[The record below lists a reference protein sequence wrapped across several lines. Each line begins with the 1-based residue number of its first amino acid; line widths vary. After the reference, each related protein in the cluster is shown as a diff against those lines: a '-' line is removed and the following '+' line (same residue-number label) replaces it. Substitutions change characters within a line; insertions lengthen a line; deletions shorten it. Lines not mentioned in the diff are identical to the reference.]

1 MNDKPAS
8 TPDETARME
17 RIEAKKLYYQ
27 EHLELRKAT
36 FELQGLY
43 GRWLIASLLLV
54 HGGSLLFLSRELGAD
69 GMRGVYLWHVAGIVL
84 ALATGFAS
92 WFNGDR
98 FIHRYREVSV
108 WMIYDDNIRTIAE
121 PVGQQRPLDLTLR
134 VSLTCGVLSTVC
146 IVAAAVAAYNIV
158 GTPTPA

>member
-1 MNDKPAS
+1 MNDKPAQS
-8 TPDETARME
+8 PEETARLE

-54 HGGSLLFLSRELGAD
+54 HGGSLLFLARELGAAD
-69 GMRGVYLWHVAGIVL
+69 MSGVYVWHVAGIVL
-84 ALATGFAS
+84 ALATGFAT
-92 WFNGDR
+92 WFNGDL

-108 WMIYDDNIRTIAE
+108 WMVYDDSIKRIPE
-121 PVGQQRPLDLTLR
+121 PVGQQRMLDVTLIL
-134 VSLTCGVLSTVC
+134 SLSCGLGSTVC
-146 IVAAAVAAYNIV
+146 IVGAAIAAYGAV
-158 GTPTPA
+158 SVAGA